1 MRAYRGERA
10 EIALARIERQAPSEY
25 DASSLEAAFESK
37 GVQLAT
43 RGVEVAAAFSS
54 FLFNVLVTDRVL
66 PIGGNGD
73 AAARSARNVERAKQ
87 LRDTFTRLGPA
98 FVKVGQA
105 LSVRP
110 DLVPAE
116 YMRTLETLQD
126 KIPSFPS
133 SIALPLIEK
142 ELGRSINDVFEFIT
156 DEPIAAASLGQVY
169 KARLREGGHLVAVK
183 VQRPDITTGIAK
195 DMLLLR
201 RAMASVDES
210 GLLPIAQPLVPIV
223 DEFSAKLFGE
233 LDYVREA
240 DNAEEF
246 AKNYGGVP
254 RVRVP
259 KVYREFSSAKVLT
272 MEWIEGVKLSD
283 DVELRKQGLD
293 PLSYIDVGIECTL
306 RQLLDKGFFHADPH
320 PGNLLAMRSG
330 ELAYI
335 DFGMMSEAPPTA
347 RYGIIEHVVHLVN
360 RDYPAM
366 CRDYYT
372 LEFCDESEVDTSPI
386 ATDLADFFDDVLDK
400 SVSQLNFKSI
410 VDGLGGVLFQY
421 PFRVPAYYALILRA
435 LTVLEGLA
443 LKTDPTYRLIS
454 RAYPYMARRL
464 LTDESA
470 ELRSSLE
477 ELLLDDNRN
486 FRWDRLEN
494 LLVEGRKDAGFDG
507 NQVWAFLEWLMSEE
521 GGTTRE
527 PLKREIIRLIDA
539 AAAMSARSALENALS
554 FDSSNA
560 SLVARLV
567 PVQPE
572 DEEAM
577 KRIRLLSAV
586 TQNAQTASAP
596 PQVPSTSSSSSSGA
610 PANGALVPMS
620 QVSLERVS
628 ARVEDARHT
637 VESVLPKL
645 RHLLAMPGSRD
656 FASGVASGV
665 VERAIARGVQAAL
678 GSPSSPSRGRSS
690 SSS

>member
-201 RAMASVDES
+201 RAKASVDES

>member
-142 ELGRSINDVFEFIT
+142 ELGRSIDDVFEFIT

-259 KVYREFSSAKVLT
+259 KMYREFSSAKVLT

-293 PLSYIDVGIECTL
+293 PLSFIDVGIECTL

-386 ATDLADFFDDVLDK
+386 ATDLAEFFDDVLDK

-678 GSPSSPSRGRSS
+678 GSPSSTSRGRSS

>member
-10 EIALARIERQAPSEY
+10 EIALARIERQALSEY